1 MKMGA
6 GWLIV
11 RDGHDVGFSGV
22 VASSRRRR
30 VRISV
35 IALERFCG
43 FFLLFWFI
51 GAWVTL
57 IVKPDDIS
65 AVGNAADASPILR
78 LIWIPIYLLVLGL
91 ITIRVRYF
99 LPILAISWPL
109 LVLCMIAGISVIWS
123 VSPEDSLRRAIA
135 LTITTFCGLYLGM
148 RFSQLELLR
157 LLAWALGVTMIGS
170 WAVSL
175 ALPDLGIMKGTL
187 AGAWRGSF
195 AHKNQLGSTMMLAAV
210 VFGVLAYQAER
221 RHRNFWWMAVVS
233 ALALVLLSS
242 SQTSLLISILLLGLF
257 GFSKVLSLPARHAIP
272 LAGILVAGGLGV
284 AILGGFLVEPIL
296 AAMGRDITLTGRSE
310 IWAGIFR
317 AIGERPWLGYGYEAF
332 WEGVPQEERAHNGFL
347 DVTLGF
353 GGVGL
358 LVLLAS
364 YAMALR
370 DGIRLIRMPGRE
382 EGYWVLLLLG
392 MYFLQNITE
401 ATFLKQ
407 NDLLWILYCAV
418 TTRAAIDIRA
428 LTAARTVVRRGSL
441 SPFNARA

>member
-1 MKMGA
+1 M
-6 GWLIV
+6 
-11 RDGHDVGFSGV
+11 
-22 VASSRRRR
+22 
-30 VRISV
+30 RISV
-35 IALERFCG
+35 NALERYCG

-57 IVKPDDIS
+57 IIKPDDLG
-65 AVGNAADASPILR
+65 ALGNAADASPILR

-91 ITIRVRYF
+91 ISIRVRYF
-99 LPILAISWPL
+99 LPILAIGWAP
-109 LVLCMIAGISVIWS
+109 LVLCMIAGLSVIWS
-123 VSPEDSLRRAIA
+123 VSPDDSLRRAIA

-170 WAVSL
+170 WVVSL

-187 AGAWRGSF
+187 AGAWRGMF

-210 VFGVLAYQAER
+210 VFGVIAYRAE
-221 RHRNFWWMAVVS
+221 RHRNLWWMAMVS

-272 LAGILVAGGLGV
+272 LAGVLVAGGFGV

-353 GGVGL
+353 GVVGL
-358 LVLLAS
+358 LVLLVS
-364 YAMALR
+364 YVMALR

-428 LTAARTVVRRGSL
+428 LKAAPAAVRRGSL
-441 SPFNARA
+441 RPLNARA